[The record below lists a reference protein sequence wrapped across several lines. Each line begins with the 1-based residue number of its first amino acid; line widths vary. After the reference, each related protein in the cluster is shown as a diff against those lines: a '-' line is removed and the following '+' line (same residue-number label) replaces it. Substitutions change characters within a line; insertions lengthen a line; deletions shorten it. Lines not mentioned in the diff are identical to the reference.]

1 MRLKIQIIKSFY
13 VKVLAYTF
21 VILLCISWRHPFYVS
36 MTDIKYNAQQ
46 TRLEVSVR
54 IFTNDFE
61 KALRNQYKTH
71 IDLLN
76 PSNKAVVDK
85 CVADYIQK
93 HVQLIFN
100 NRLVVL
106 KYMGYEKE
114 EESIWS
120 YFEVANVPL
129 PHNITVQNS
138 LLYETTHEQVNMI
151 RVQINSTEKIDR
163 LAYPDTKKIFSF

>member
-1 MRLKIQIIKSFY
+1 MASILYKWF
-13 VKVLAYTF
+13 F
-21 VILLCISWRHPFYVS
+21 VAAFSLLSAGSNVHPIFVS
-36 MTDIKYNAQQ
+36 VVEIEHNATDK
-46 TRLEVSVR
+46 TLEVSCK
-54 IFTNDFE
+54 IFTDDFE

-71 IDLLN
+71 IDLFN

-85 CVADYIQK
+85 CVAGYIQK

-106 KYMGYEKE
+106 KYIGYEKE

-151 RVQINSTEKIDR
+151 RVQINSIEKIDR
-163 LAYPDTKKIFSF
+163 LAYPDVKKAFSF